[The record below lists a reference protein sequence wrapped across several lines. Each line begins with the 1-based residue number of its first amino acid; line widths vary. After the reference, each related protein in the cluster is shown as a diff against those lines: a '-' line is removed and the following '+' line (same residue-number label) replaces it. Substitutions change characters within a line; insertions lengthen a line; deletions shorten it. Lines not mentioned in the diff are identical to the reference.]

1 MNKKTLA
8 LLVSLIT
15 GMTAFPVSALEAENW
30 GFRDKG
36 SVNDALYY
44 RIGGGNITSGAS
56 NSGTLDALNPSIKW
70 KTNLMCGNFD
80 LSTTVS
86 NQLNGI
92 TDGFQSLMGDVLNSA
107 TGAVSSIPGLLL
119 QRSNPGLYEMIT
131 NGSLQ
136 ASAWFD
142 EALLT
147 CQGMSDKIGEKMD
160 SSGWFQA
167 AKTQS
172 YIDTVAT
179 SSDAI
184 QAEKKL
190 DKDDGSKGVRW
201 VGGKMRGGRGQEAIH
216 PTRDLSAA
224 GYNILNNKSP
234 TSTAAVSGSSCKGTI
249 CQRWPDSKTASEA
262 VTRALGDST
271 IRTCAEPSACSDGGA
286 EEQDG
291 HTAPG
296 TGLSPILDESAKHNL
311 EVLEKLVSGAL
322 QPTESNLNTLK
333 TGGMPVTRGV
343 IVALRR
349 DPERAA
355 LINRLADDLAMSDT
369 ISLGLDMRRVLTAGA
384 ASEPNVSKSTA
395 AQAAR
400 EVGKTTLERLDSEL
414 MALKTEMELR
424 RAVANNAVL
433 TVIERGDTRA
443 ANNPNVETSDDVDSG
458 VTTLEARASASE

>member
-15 GMTAFPVSALEAENW
+15 GMTVFPASALEAENW
-30 GFRDKG
+30 GFSDRG

-56 NSGTLDALNPSIKW
+56 NSGALDALNPSLKW

-107 TGAVSSIPGLLL
+107 TGAVSSIPGMLL

-142 EALLT
+142 DALLT
-147 CQGMSDKIGEKMD
+147 CQGMNDKIGEKLD

-167 AKTQS
+167 ARTQN

-201 VGGKMRGGRGQEAIH
+201 VGGKMRGGKGQEAIH
-216 PTRDLSAA
+216 PTRDLAAA

-234 TSTAAVSGSSCKGTI
+234 TSTAGVSGSSCTGTI

-262 VTRALGDST
+262 TTRVLGDST

-291 HTAPG
+291 HTSPG
-296 TGLSPILDESAKHNL
+296 TGLTPILDESAKHNL
-311 EVLEKLVSGAL
+311 KILEKLVSGAL
-322 QPTESNLNTLK
+322 KPTDSNLSTLK

-343 IVALRR
+343 IIALRR
-349 DPERAA
+349 DPDRAA
-355 LINRLADDLAMSDT
+355 LISRLADDLAMSDT
-369 ISLGLDMRRVLTAGA
+369 ISLGLDMRRILTAGA

-395 AQAAR
+395 AESARQA
-400 EVGKTTLERLDSEL
+400 GKTTVERLDGEL

-433 TVIERGDTRA
+433 TVIERGEIRA
-443 ANNPNVETSDDVDSG
+443 DRNPNVEISDDVDGGINSLG
-458 VTTLEARASASE
+458 SRATAAE